1 MNTEFG
7 AWLFQ
12 WRISQRLS
20 VRALGDKLRV
30 SGAYVSALETGRNVV
45 SQAFLDKLFDL
56 YPELA
61 TKEILSYFKKD
72 IQNHKK
78 LKKSRADLIVWAR
91 ALASLDDA
99 KQTENIRKVLKE
111 NGIDIPKQK
120 INNHE

>member
-1 MNTEFG
+1 MNTKFG

-12 WRISQRLS
+12 WRISQRSS
-20 VRALGDKLRV
+20 VRALGDKLGV
-30 SGAYVSALETGRNVV
+30 SGAYISALETGRNVV

-61 TKEILSYFKKD
+61 TKEIIAYFKED

-78 LKKSRADLIVWAR
+78 LKKSRSDLIVWAR
-91 ALASLDDA
+91 ALASLDDV

-120 INNHE
+120 RNNHE